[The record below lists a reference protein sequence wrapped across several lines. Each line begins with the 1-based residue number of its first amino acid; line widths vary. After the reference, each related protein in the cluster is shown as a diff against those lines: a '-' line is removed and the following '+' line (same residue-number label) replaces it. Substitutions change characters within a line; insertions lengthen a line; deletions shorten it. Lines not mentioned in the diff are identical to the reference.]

1 MEQEEIL
8 MTPALKTLLASA
20 AVVLLL
26 TPPSFAQTSA
36 DPAQD
41 APAAVPSE
49 TTTEETG
56 MTDRFF
62 TAQDDK
68 QTVSY
73 EVIGASVHNQ
83 EGEAIGKI
91 DGLLFDENDRII
103 AGIVSVGGF
112 LGIGAKNVAV
122 NWDEFQ
128 FQPENEVVIAS
139 LSREQLEAAPTFTD
153 RQQLKVQAEIEQRE
167 REMVQQPGPGV
178 VAPSQ

>member
-1 MEQEEIL
+1 MR
-8 MTPALKTLLASA
+8 PAFKTLLVSA
-20 AVVLLL
+20 AVVALLA
-26 TPPSFAQTSA
+26 PRSFAQTSA

-41 APAAVPSE
+41 APTAVP
-49 TTTEETG
+49 TESATQETG
-56 MTDRFF
+56 MPTDRFL

-83 EGEAIGKI
+83 EKESIGKI

-103 AGIVSVGGF
+103 AAIVSVGGF

-122 NWDEFQ
+122 NWNEFQ

-139 LSREQLEAAPTFTD
+139 LSREQLEAAPAFTD
-153 RQQLKVQAEIEQRE
+153 RRQLKAQAEIEQR
-167 REMVQQPGPGV
+167 QQELEQQRQGQGV
-178 VAPSQ
+178 VPSQ

>member
-1 MEQEEIL
+1 
-8 MTPALKTLLASA
+8 MTLALKTLLVSA

-26 TPPSFAQTSA
+26 TPRSFAQTSA

-41 APAAVPSE
+41 APTAVPSE
-49 TTTEETG
+49 STTQETG
-56 MTDRFF
+56 MPTDRFL

-68 QTVSY
+68 QTVSN
-73 EVIGASVHNQ
+73 EVIGASVHNE
-83 EGEAIGKI
+83 EGASIGKI

-122 NWDEFQ
+122 NWNEFQ

-153 RQQLKVQAEIEQRE
+153 RHQMKVQAEIEQRQ
-167 REMVQQPGPGV
+167 RELVQPPGQEAV
-178 VAPSQ
+178 PSQ

>member
-1 MEQEEIL
+1 
-8 MTPALKTLLASA
+8 MTLAFKTLLVSA

-26 TPPSFAQTSA
+26 APQSFAQTSA
-36 DPAQD
+36 DPAQN
-41 APAAVPSE
+41 APVAVPSE
-49 TTTEETG
+49 RTAQETA
-56 MTDRFF
+56 MPTDRFF

-83 EGEAIGKI
+83 EGEPIGKI

-153 RQQLKVQAEIEQRE
+153 RQAMKVQAEIEQRE

-178 VAPSQ
+178 VAPGQ

>member
-1 MEQEEIL
+1 MR
-8 MTPALKTLLASA
+8 PALKTLLVSA

-26 TPPSFAQTSA
+26 TPRSFAQTSG
-36 DPAQD
+36 DPALT

-49 TTTEETG
+49 SATPETG
-56 MTDRFF
+56 MPTDRFF

-83 EGEAIGKI
+83 EGESIGKI

-122 NWDEFQ
+122 NWNEFQ

-167 REMVQQPGPGV
+167 REMVQQPGPGI